1 MRILG
6 AIVLAEPLLM
16 RAQLVGYQQFRHKPL
31 LSEKLAHQPQRR
43 PAVAA
48 TLDQHVKDLAF
59 VVDGTPEVH
68 PLAGDPDNH
77 LVQVPSNQRAGFSS
91 CCHRS
96 RVPSSQRIFHYVVA
110 PSGSCVHRV
119 RDNFD
124 AIEQT
129 AAARHPGVTG
139 HRGRRSLGVVLSDI
153 TLTSR
158 LSRATGQFPADL
170 EPACCKRIEKA
181 DRRPPR
187 YWATQ
192 KIEPGSRN
200 RPVPRKGG
208 DRRRHTYPTSR

>member
-1 MRILG
+1 MRIGLFVPCYID
-6 AIVLAEPLLM
+6 AFFPK
-16 RAQLVGYQQFRHKPL
+16 VGI
-31 LSEKLAHQPQRR
+31 
-43 PAVAA
+43 A
-48 TLDQHVKDLAF
+48 TLELLERLGHDVVYPPDQTCCGQPMANSGFNAECADTEALF
-59 VVDGTPEVH
+59 VR
-68 PLAGDPDNH
+68 NF
-77 LVQVPSNQRAGFSS
+77 AGFDY
-91 CCHRS
+91 
-96 RVPSSQRIFHYVVA
+96 IVA

-158 LSRATGQFPADL
+158 LSRATGQFPAAL

-200 RPVPRKGG
+200 RPVPRRGG